1 MSAVRSAARVI
12 PTQFAPADGRRL
24 DRRGAGAPRR
34 VRRATVSPRALQR
47 AAGDDFELLREL
59 GTVSYSVEQQA
70 GEATLKWRGGDDGT
84 VPDSFSVVGASPLAG
99 GVAEMKLYAG
109 KVVGWEG
116 PDGGERGSR
125 VPDVLMKEYC
135 NEIAASM
142 ADAEVEAYTKLYS
155 NPNDSTIEQ
164 TWDGQAV
171 GTPFDPA
178 SLPVVPLVAYFKS
191 DAVAGIGESLWTVQ
205 AWGPGGL
212 SRLAEYP
219 GKTQEVK
226 KPSFWPP
233 IQRVRDN
240 GLGPRHRFVRNAM
253 VGVLA
258 AVDAIHRRGVA
269 HNAIDASSFQM
280 STLTDQKADELE
292 VRLMNLGFAG
302 DLTEDRRREDLR
314 CAAVVCA
321 ELVFSALSTYGSDN
335 GRTSASAIQRLFES
349 VFALDM
355 AQAREYCVEEPE
367 WAAVVEFWDY
377 RDRQGDGWGLL
388 RDVWRGELSAEELL
402 ARAEAIETPYD

>member
-1 MSAVRSAARVI
+1 M
-12 PTQFAPADGRRL
+12 
-24 DRRGAGAPRR
+24 
-34 VRRATVSPRALQR
+34 
-47 AAGDDFELLREL
+47 
-59 GTVSYSVEQQA
+59 
-70 GEATLKWRGGDDGT
+70 
-84 VPDSFSVVGASPLAG
+84 
-99 GVAEMKLYAG
+99 
-109 KVVGWEG
+109 
-116 PDGGERGSR
+116 
-125 VPDVLMKEYC
+125 
-135 NEIAASM
+135 
-142 ADAEVEAYTKLYS
+142 
-155 NPNDSTIEQ
+155 
-164 TWDGQAV
+164 
-171 GTPFDPA
+171 
-178 SLPVVPLVAYFKS
+178 
-191 DAVAGIGESLWTVQ
+191 
-205 AWGPGGL
+205 

-253 VGVLA
+253 NGVLA

-335 GRTSASAIQRLFES
+335 GRTSAAAIQRLFES